1 MVDKNKNSKAAE
13 YDLPTTNNAHWNQ
26 VIRTVEKVEQNIE
39 ASETAEPHEE
49 TAAEAKLSKATR
61 GLVFAISDSY
71 TRHGSFPLNRNPNNF
86 TDEQLRQC
94 RRLYDEAEAKLQRI
108 DAGAT
113 DEPRHF
119 ESLEDFAKAFDLK
132 LPEELK
138 DNEHQRWMP
147 KNCTPIDLKGNVL
160 KSEELLSKKGSS
172 VDEARDGENGDD
184 EA

>member
-39 ASETAEPHEE
+39 ASETAESHEE

-71 TRHGSFPLNRNPNNF
+71 TRHGS
-86 TDEQLRQC
+86 
-94 RRLYDEAEAKLQRI
+94 RLYDEAEAKLQRI

-138 DNEHQRWMP
+138 DNEHQGWMP
-147 KNCTPIDLKGNVL
+147 KNCTPIDSKGNVL
-160 KSEELLSKKGSS
+160 KSEELRSKKGSS
-172 VDEARDGENGDD
+172 VDEAQDGENEDD